1 MQKPEI
7 SIRRVKS
14 LFIFDQNLILFRQ
27 SNEEGPVSKTV
38 LALFLA
44 IAVSWAS
51 ATSLW
56 AQASKRSIYPKGF
69 EVTTDWQYSCPDGK
83 GCSFNCPGSGGANNV
98 TKLSIFLGSV
108 PIGKNANT
116 AGIFYEFTSTQ
127 TLRGSGFAVTTG
139 IGTLACQVQGMT
151 LD

>member
-1 MQKPEI
+1 M
-7 SIRRVKS
+7 
-14 LFIFDQNLILFRQ
+14 
-27 SNEEGPVSKTV
+27 SKQF
-38 LALFLA
+38 LMLFLSVA
-44 IAVSWAS
+44 AALTP
-51 ATSLW
+51 AAPLW
-56 AQASKRSIYPKGF
+56 AQANKRTIYPKGF

-98 TKLSIFLGSV
+98 TRLSIFLGSV

>member
-1 MQKPEI
+1 VSRQFI
-7 SIRRVKS
+7 V
-14 LFIFDQNLILFRQ
+14 LF
-27 SNEEGPVSKTV
+27 SSV
-38 LALFLA
+38 A
-44 IAVSWAS
+44 IALMPISPS
-51 ATSLW
+51 W
-56 AQASKRSIYPKGF
+56 AQANKRPIYPKGF
-69 EVTTDWQYSCPDGK
+69 EVTTDWQYSCQDGK

>member
-1 MQKPEI
+1 
-7 SIRRVKS
+7 
-14 LFIFDQNLILFRQ
+14 
-27 SNEEGPVSKTV
+27 VSKTF
-38 LALFLA
+38 LILCLA
-44 IAVSWAS
+44 IAASWAS

-56 AQASKRSIYPKGF
+56 AQASKRPIYPKGF
-69 EVTTDWQYSCPDGK
+69 EVTIDWQYSCPDGK

-98 TKLSIFLGSV
+98 TRLSIFLGSV
-108 PIGKNANT
+108 PIGKNENSV
-116 AGIFYEFTSTQ
+116 GIFYEFTSTQ

>member
-1 MQKPEI
+1 M
-7 SIRRVKS
+7 
-14 LFIFDQNLILFRQ
+14 
-27 SNEEGPVSKTV
+27 SNTF
-38 LALFLA
+38 LALIFA
-44 IAVSWAS
+44 IASSWVWA
-51 ATSLW
+51 APLW
-56 AQASKRSIYPKGF
+56 AQASKRPIYPKGF

-108 PIGKNANT
+108 LIGKNANT